1 VNLQLDRIIY
11 TKIDRILKTYAL
23 SAEMVRMIQTS
34 LNADSPTGE
43 LFKWVHLTGMSCE
56 CTGGDVEAAL
66 PGGIGMEFFA
76 LAADIFDDIQDKD
89 HDDLP
94 WCRIPEANA
103 INLANCLLM
112 LSFEAIAAIPDDRVY
127 REVCTVLQR
136 MGITAS
142 NGQFQEF
149 LYADSQQVSLEQYF
163 DMVRQ
168 KSGSITACACKV
180 GAILGNATEPL
191 AELMAEFGLNF
202 GIMNQIRNDLNDFLD
217 FEKKK
222 DFVSNKKT
230 LPYVYLSHT
239 LKGEIAGQ
247 FKRLT
252 QCNSGGS
259 QAFGDEE
266 KQQLKQIAVEEGVA
280 QYCTVM
286 FEIYRQKA
294 REILQA
300 IPVPEK
306 QKGKMIKLV
315 E

>member
-1 VNLQLDRIIY
+1 MKFQLDQVILAEINKILEASGLNQEMRRIIQ
-11 TKIDRILKTYAL
+11 
-23 SAEMVRMIQTS
+23 VS

-43 LFKWVHLTGMSCE
+43 LFKWVHLTSMSCE
-56 CTGGDVEAAL
+56 CTGGDTEAAL
-66 PGGIGMEFFA
+66 PGGIGMEFFS

-94 WCRIPEANA
+94 WRRIPEANA

-112 LSFEAIAAIPDDRVY
+112 LSFEAIAAIPDDRIY
-127 REVCTVLQR
+127 RKVCTALQC
-136 MGITAS
+136 MGVTAS
-142 NGQFQEF
+142 NGQFLEF
-149 LYADSQQVSLEQYF
+149 LYTGSPQVSLEQYF

-168 KSGSITACACKV
+168 KSGSITSCACKL
-180 GAILGNATEPL
+180 GSILGKAKEPL
-191 AELMAEFGLNF
+191 VKSMVEFGFNF

-222 DFVSNKKT
+222 DFISNKKT
-230 LPYVYLSHT
+230 LPYVYLCHT

-247 FKRLT
+247 YKRLT
-252 QCNSGGS
+252 QCHNGGS

-266 KQQLKQIAVEEGVA
+266 RYLLKRIADEEGVT
-280 QYCTVM
+280 QYCSVM

-294 REILQA
+294 REILER

-306 QKGKMIKLV
+306 QKEKMINLV
-315 E
+315 G